1 MLNKFN
7 QIPASHDTE
16 VGMSWPEYRIL
27 PVLAAPDA
35 ALDSVNV
42 AELDFAERLMFA
54 CLQGIVNREKP
65 RIFLVPEKAVEGN
78 TAWTDILGLK
88 LKTFEGKEKFEL
100 IRKYLS
106 SVKGVVLYSCEK
118 SNHYANLATTLAGIT
133 DSLPVDAALYEKL
146 KNNGISLSVT
156 ENITE
161 LEFTDAIEIYTYMY
175 ENLWKYCTHRLIV
188 SASPKN
194 PHYIRDMAVCTRSA
208 VVWTENRSEEEK
220 NVYRRFLSDMKAG
233 EAAATGWY
241 TEERSGIGAAAEFG
255 LSTIPSDFY
264 ENSTVYAGTPHEIK
278 IPKIPAMPALENKVY
293 AAIYLS
299 DGDNVQYNQHAMLN
313 LWRNPER
320 GSIPINWTV
329 SPVLADFGPGL
340 MNYYYETASEGD
352 CFVSGPSG
360 AGYSLIVDRHN
371 KKLNL
376 TDKSLAEKYA
386 VLTDRYL
393 EKAGIH
399 SITIWDEATDMH
411 ADVYADKCRS
421 LYGATLVD
429 WRMLPEPLST
439 IDRENIAFI
448 PNDPGY
454 TDNIE
459 PIYETFA
466 KKIEKWDKKSPLFLS
481 AQGVS
486 WNMTPA
492 NVKALVE
499 KLNELAPASI
509 EIVRADHFF
518 ALYNKATDRAYNLCL
533 EGESSVSESCC
544 RTVVNLGKAAEIT
557 RIRVRG
563 SEKIEIFTSSDGE
576 NYKLLYESED
586 GCGGV
591 DIDIPVTKAQYV
603 KFSAGSTNPEI
614 FGRYAE

>member
-1 MLNKFN
+1 MQNKFN
-7 QIPASHDTE
+7 QIPDSYDTE
-16 VGMSWPEYRIL
+16 LGMSWPRYRIL
-27 PVLAAPDA
+27 PVLSKPADV
-35 ALDSVNV
+35 LDSVKI
-42 AELDFAERLMFA
+42 AELDFAERLMFT

-65 RIFLVPEKAVEGN
+65 RIFLVPERAGEGN
-78 TAWTDILGLK
+78 TAWPDLLGLN
-88 LKTFEGKEKFEL
+88 LKTFDGDEKFDL
-100 IRKYLS
+100 LRKYIS
-106 SVKGVVLYSCEK
+106 SVNGVILYSCDK
-118 SNHYANLATTLAGIT
+118 SKHYANLATTLAGIT

-156 ENITE
+156 EDITE
-161 LEFTDAIEIYTYMY
+161 FEFTDAIGIYTYMY

-188 SASPKN
+188 SASPTN
-194 PHYIRDMAVCTRSA
+194 PYYVRDMAVCTRAA
-208 VVWTENRSEEEK
+208 VVWTENRKEEEK
-220 NVYRRFLSDMKAG
+220 NVYKLFLADMKAG

-278 IPKIPAMPALENKVY
+278 IPKIPPMPALENKVY

-313 LWRNPER
+313 LWRNPDR

-329 SPVLADFGPGL
+329 SPVLTDFGPGL
-340 MNYYYETASEGD
+340 MNYYYETATEGD

-371 KKLNL
+371 KKVNL
-376 TDKSLAEKYA
+376 TDKSLAEKY
-386 VLTDRYL
+386 VTLTDRYL
-393 EKAGIH
+393 EKSGIH

-411 ADVYADKCRS
+411 ADVYSEKCRS

-429 WRMLPEPLST
+429 WRMLPNPLPV

-454 TDNIE
+454 TNNIE

-466 KKIEKWDKKSPLFLS
+466 KKIAKWDKKSPLFLS

-492 NVKALVE
+492 NVKSLVE
-499 KLNELAPASI
+499 QLNKLVPGAI

-518 ALYNKATDRAYNLCL
+518 ALYNKATNRAYNLCL
-533 EGESSVSESCC
+533 EGGCSVSESCC
-544 RTVVNLGKAAEIT
+544 GTVVDLGKAAEIS

-563 SEKIEIFTSSDGE
+563 SGKIEISTSKDGE
-576 NYKLLYESED
+576 NYTTLYESETD
-586 GCGGV
+586 CAGV
-591 DIDIPVTKAQYV
+591 DIDIPRTEAQFV
-603 KFSAGSTNPEI
+603 KFSAGITSPEI